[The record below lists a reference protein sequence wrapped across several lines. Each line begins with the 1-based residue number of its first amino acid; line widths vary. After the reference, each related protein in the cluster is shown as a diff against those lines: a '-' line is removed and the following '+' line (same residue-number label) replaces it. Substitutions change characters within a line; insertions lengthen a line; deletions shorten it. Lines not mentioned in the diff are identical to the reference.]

1 MLQQGAFKF
10 VIKQIN
16 STALSSTWLTRE
28 KIEAIENKEDVHKF
42 CITIAIGKKA
52 GDKNYAPKFGKK
64 GKQKSRHWQLKLQP
78 IIIKNPCKRSI

>member
-1 MLQQGAFKF
+1 VVPAVSVSYHHINSFLTVMLQQGAFKF

-64 GKQKSRHWQLKLQP
+64 GKQKSRH
-78 IIIKNPCKRSI
+78 

>member
-28 KIEAIENKEDVHKF
+28 KIEAIENREDVHKF
-42 CITIAIGKKA
+42 CLTIAIGKKQEI
-52 GDKNYAPKFGKK
+52 KIMHLFGKK
-64 GKQKSRHWQLKLQP
+64 GEQISRH
-78 IIIKNPCKRSI
+78 